1 MSGELAGYRTIVT
14 GGARGIGAVVARG
27 FVEAGAR
34 VLILDK
40 RDDLGG
46 ALVASL
52 PADTARYRHCDVTDS
67 AQIAAAFEEAAC
79 WMGGLDALVH
89 SAGMDKPGYTP
100 EDLPEEVFDLV
111 LSVNAK
117 GTYLTNQAAFRLMKE
132 QGGAIIN
139 MGSLAG
145 IRGMPDRPAYSAA
158 KGAVL
163 AWTRAVAIAW
173 GPYDVTVN
181 AIAPTMGTDVAEHYL
196 AQLDPE
202 ERRKLEED
210 RKRVSPLGG
219 RLGEVEQ
226 DLLPLVRLLAG
237 PGGRYMTGQTFAVD
251 GGRTMLG
258 S

>member
-67 AQIAAAFEEAAC
+67 AQVAAAFEEAAR

-173 GPYDVTVN
+173 GRMPSPSTPSRRPW
-181 AIAPTMGTDVAEHYL
+181 APMSPNTIWRSLIPRNGASWRKTAS
-196 AQLDPE
+196 AC
-202 ERRKLEED
+202 RR
-210 RKRVSPLGG
+210 SAGG
-219 RLGEVEQ
+219 SARWSRTCCRWCACSRG
-226 DLLPLVRLLAG
+226 RAG
-237 PGGRYMTGQTFAVD
+237 AT
-251 GGRTMLG
+251 
-258 S
+258 